1 MTKMN
6 STEEIICSEK
16 AFKSASDLLELIAN
30 NILNSPMFF
39 YSGKNVW
46 CDWARNL
53 SGTQRTIYT
62 IDFAYSHNLISD
74 AAVLL
79 RKFRDDLLQSLYL
92 QLLIKKHSP
101 LFDDNNSL
109 SNDSSILLHWFQSE
123 LTKSE
128 RDKEIKTSVY
138 KTRLSENNSF
148 VKALFDSDDFL
159 KSEWTEVDRVLNSYM
174 HGNGIKYFIDNIS
187 PNRSKEYFVQ
197 LFNDVM
203 VIYLS
208 ILILENPILLHSSDY
223 GDYFELGM
231 EPPFGSQYWVAP
243 IAVDYLDEYI
253 RKHNEK
259 LYDYLFENQP
269 IAMEWKKNE

>member
-1 MTKMN
+1 M
-6 STEEIICSEK
+6 ICNDSLSSEK
-16 AFKSASDLLELIAN
+16 AFQDASNLLGLIVDN
-30 NILNSPMFF
+30 VFSSPIVFA
-39 YSGKNVW
+39 SGGVVW
-46 CDWARNL
+46 YDWAENI

-101 LFDDNNSL
+101 LFDDKNSL

-123 LTKSE
+123 LTNSE
-128 RDKEIKTSVY
+128 KDKAIKTSVY

-148 VKALFDSDDFL
+148 VKALFDSNDFL

-203 VIYLS
+203 EIYLS

-231 EPPFGSQYWVAP
+231 EPPLGSQYWVAP

-253 RKHNEK
+253 RKHNKK